1 MQQNATA
8 YRKANHGRHKNT
20 WEVENGRMDEV
31 TADSD
36 ASSADV
42 RTPRPPTLLSEQ
54 QGVLLDEFALLHERT
69 LVDERKLATALKVTP
84 RTIRRM
90 VARFELP
97 PPIRLAGRSVWMV
110 GHVLAHIQAAAER
123 ALSNAERQA
132 RRLHNLG
139 P

>member
-1 MQQNATA
+1 MQLPAVRRITGGT
-8 YRKANHGRHKNT
+8 KILG
-20 WEVENGRMDEV
+20 EVENERMNEV
-31 TADSD
+31 MTDTKTSPV
-36 ASSADV
+36 DV
-42 RTPRPPTLLSEQ
+42 RPPRPPTLLSEQ
-54 QGVLLDEFALLHERT
+54 QGLLLDELAFLHEKA
-69 LVDERKLATALKVTP
+69 LVDEKRLAASLKVTP

-123 ALSNAERQA
+123 ALSDAERQA